1 MLGYIKKTAC
11 ALLLN
16 IFPYM
21 FRFDIATKSS
31 NYSQQHSEAMSLVY
45 KSYLFILSK
54 WFGK

>member
-1 MLGYIKKTAC
+1 MIGCIKKTAC

-16 IFPYM
+16 IFAYM

-31 NYSQQHSEAMSLVY
+31 NYSQQRSEAMSLVY

-54 WFGK
+54 GFGK